1 MQFIFKGNIFD
12 TDKPVYIAGFEYGIN
27 RYWMPIDL
35 SNLKNLKAFQ
45 RERRFA
51 FTSKKAYIHE
61 LSFQPSEFIKED
73 RNPISRIKLWTP
85 SHGLY
90 WSEEG
95 RDDLILG
102 TSPHQ
107 ISKILREKQI
117 I

>member
-35 SNLKNLKAFQ
+35 DNLRQIESFKKNI
-45 RERRFA
+45 RFA

-61 LSFQPSEFIKED
+61 LLFQPSEFIKEG
-73 RNPISRIKLWTP
+73 RNPIFRIKLWTP

-107 ISKILREKQI
+107 ISKIFREKQI